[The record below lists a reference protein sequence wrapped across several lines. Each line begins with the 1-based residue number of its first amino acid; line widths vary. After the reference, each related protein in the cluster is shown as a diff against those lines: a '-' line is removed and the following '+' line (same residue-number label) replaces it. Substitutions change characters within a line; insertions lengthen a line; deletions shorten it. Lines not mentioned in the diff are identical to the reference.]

1 MSQLPISVKTDTLPS
16 VEAMD
21 ARFQALPISAK
32 RLLQL
37 YALMGQLTLVK
48 AVNWIK
54 FLRDPDLSATRFSK
68 PVIEQMMSQYPD
80 WFRDGDLPSDVR
92 NAAFSDLLAGKC
104 AEKWEKTFFD
114 ELVRTLRHFSS
125 DELELRYASRRLLIL
140 IGRSPVEISDRHAPA
155 ITYRYSN
162 SINPYELAE
171 SLKLVSLALL
181 KGLHPQ
187 FQIVMIARFIR
198 ASLPMPFKP
207 FAPWLAIA
215 HELCASYYLE
225 AKDFAMVP
233 DKQNL
238 LLQLAIAQVLVGDAK
253 VNEFSVLPWLALAV
267 EASVAL
273 QNHDLDATLKLFESA
288 QKEYRGLTG
297 KRILL
302 PNVFG
307 VLYLFA
313 LYAKDDP
320 AAWKTISG
328 QLKVRSDS
336 HDLYAVDLLQQH
348 GENTLSPSVVFRTDL
363 SVEHSPVI
371 DTLTLA
377 LLVRWRN
384 GRGFTEEFASALKR
398 LADRCA
404 LMGLTWLSK
413 QLSELLHPSGDA
425 SSLLLLKTQTL
436 PWQSLLKV
444 LDESEA
450 AKPAAGRMEQQG
462 RLQVILKL
470 TDSDACYVMLG
481 EQRKASAAKK
491 SQMASDAESNAAAKS
506 TAAKA
511 PKQAAL
517 AVKSS
522 DEVKFETKM
531 FKTRATLKVAIARL
545 SDEHDLRIANFCYSD
560 LNYLQ
565 RSNISE
571 CPEKRAFW
579 TELVGHPQV
588 YFFDAE
594 DDLRFINDANPTL
607 DSAYRVEVRLGQ
619 ISLQVSASKDKAISK
634 VELHPYVAL
643 LSPNFGISVDDGE
656 LNIVDVSPAQR
667 RILAMLERPISMP
680 NSALPQLAKI
690 TSRAT
695 APVRINLDQA
705 SVAPLQAG
713 DLRLHVLLHPFQNG
727 LEVQLRVRPFGPDA
741 GPYFAP
747 GEGDFRV
754 IGVVNEQ
761 ICNARRELAAESKAL
776 AALMREVPLLNA
788 ALAQS
793 GVVAEPEAALDLLAE
808 LQIASSNPILAWPK
822 GKAKRILTVKK
833 FSISSTAGRDWLGL
847 EGELEISEG
856 SIKLSELIGLLEN
869 SRGRYLMLDSE
880 RVVQISESLRKRV
893 QAMAR
898 FSDARGKIELPLL
911 AASVLTD
918 SLGLD
923 ELDGAEHK
931 KLTAM
936 NAKMVKAFKLS
947 PELPGTLQAELRDYQ
962 ISGYRWLMQMAHWGA
977 GACLADDMGL
987 GKTVQALALL
997 LARAPGGAAMVI
1009 APTSVVG
1016 NWQREAARFAPTL
1029 NVLRFDALDRSVQLP
1044 ELAPFD
1050 LLLVSYGLLS
1060 THSENLAK
1068 LKLHTLVLDEAQ
1080 AIKNASTQRAQAA
1093 CTLNADFRVA
1103 TTGTPLENNLSEL
1116 RSLMNFLNPGLLGS
1130 QEKFQRRFANPIER
1144 DGNTAAKATLR
1155 ALIAPFLLRR
1165 TKSQVLSELPPK
1177 TEITLT
1183 ISPSAAEAELVV
1195 AMRAAA
1201 LAKIGQMNAA
1211 TNEQR
1216 FHILAEITRLRRA
1229 ACHPDLVAP
1238 ELKIPSAKLTQLLE
1252 LVFELRENRHRA
1264 LIFSQFV
1271 DYLSIVRAAF
1281 ENNGISYQYL
1291 DGSTSSKARD
1301 AAVAAFQSGQS
1312 DVFILSLKA
1321 GGVGLNLTAADYVI
1335 HLDPWWNPAVEQQA
1349 SDRAHRIGQTRP
1361 VTIYRLVLQGS
1372 IEEQILSL
1380 HGQKRELI
1388 DSMLSERETAKQ
1400 VSAAE
1405 LMALIAGD

>member
-1 MSQLPISVKTDTLPS
+1 MHAS
-16 VEAMD
+16 
-21 ARFQALPISAK
+21 FQALPISVK

-37 YALMGQLTLVK
+37 YAVMGELTLVR
-48 AVNWIK
+48 AAYWIK
-54 FLRDPDLSATRFSK
+54 FLRDPDLSATRFTK
-68 PVIEQMMSQYPD
+68 PAVELMMAEYPS
-80 WFRDGDLPSDVR
+80 WFCDGNLPSDIR
-92 NAAFSDLLAGKC
+92 NIALADLLAGKC
-104 AEKWEKTFFD
+104 AENWEKTFFD
-114 ELVRTLRHFSS
+114 ELVRTLRHFNS
-125 DELELRYASRRLLIL
+125 DELELRFASRRLLIL
-140 IGRSPVEISDRHAPA
+140 MGRSPVEISNRHALA
-155 ITYRYSN
+155 ITYRYLN
-162 SINPYELAE
+162 SSNPYELAE
-171 SLKLVSLALL
+171 SLKLGSLALL

-187 FQIVMIARFIR
+187 FQIVMIARILK
-198 ASLPMPFKP
+198 AALAAPAEPV
-207 FAPWLAIA
+207 APWLAIA
-215 HELCASYYLE
+215 RGLCASYYRE

-233 DKQNL
+233 DSQNL
-238 LLQLAIAQVLVGDAK
+238 LIQLAIAQVLVGDAK
-253 VNEFSVLPWLALAV
+253 VDEFSVLPWLALAV

-273 QNHDLDATLKLFESA
+273 QNHDVDAALKRFESA
-288 QKEYRGLTG
+288 QKEYRSVTG

-320 AAWKTISG
+320 AAWKIISG

-348 GENTLSPSVVFRTDL
+348 GENTLSPTMVFRPNMSFDL
-363 SVEHSPVI
+363 SPVL
-371 DTLTLA
+371 DMLTVG

-384 GRGFTEEFASALKR
+384 NGDFTEAFASALQQ
-398 LADRCA
+398 LADRC
-404 LMGLTWLSK
+404 LTSGLTWLSK
-413 QLSELLHPSGDA
+413 QLSELLHPSGEPA
-425 SSLLLLKTQTL
+425 SLLQLKTQAL

-450 AKPAAGRMEQQG
+450 AKPAAGRTEQQG
-462 RLQVILKL
+462 RLQIILRL
-470 TDSDACYVMLG
+470 TDSNACYVMLG

-491 SQMASDAESNAAAKS
+491 PQLASEAELKAMANS

-522 DEVKFETKM
+522 GEVKFETKM
-531 FKTRATLKVAIARL
+531 FKTRATLKGAIARL
-545 SDEHDLRIANFCYSD
+545 TDEHDLRIANFCYRD
-560 LNYLQ
+560 LDYLQ
-565 RSNISE
+565 HSNVSE

-588 YFFDAE
+588 YFYDVK
-594 DDLRFINDANPTL
+594 DSLRFINEPSPTL
-607 DSAYRVEVRLGQ
+607 DSAHRVEVRLGQ
-619 ISLQVSASKDKAISK
+619 ISLQVSPSKQKAVSQ
-634 VELHPYVAL
+634 VELQPYVVL
-643 LSPNFGISVDDGE
+643 LNPNFGISVDDGE

-667 RILAMLERPISMP
+667 RILAMLEKPISMP
-680 NSALPQLAKI
+680 NSALPQLATI
-690 TSRAT
+690 TGRAS

-705 SVAPLQAG
+705 SDAPVQPG
-713 DLRLHVLLHPFQNG
+713 DLRMHVLLHPLQNG

-741 GPYFAP
+741 GPYFEP
-747 GEGDFRV
+747 GEGDLRV
-754 IGVVNEQ
+754 VGVVNEQ
-761 ICNARRELAAESKAL
+761 ICNARRDLPAESKAL
-776 AALMREVPLLNA
+776 LALLDEAPLLSA

-793 GVVAEPEAALDLLAE
+793 GAVTEPEAALDLLAE
-808 LQIASSNPILAWPK
+808 LQIASSSPVLAWPK

-833 FSISSTAGRDWLGL
+833 FSISATSGRDWLGL

-856 SIKLSELIGLLEN
+856 SIKLSELMGLLEN

-911 AASVLTD
+911 AGSVLTD
-918 SLGLD
+918 ALGLH
-923 ELDGAEHK
+923 ELEGAEHK

-936 NAKMVKAFKLS
+936 NAKMTKAFKLS
-947 PELPGTLQAELRDYQ
+947 PELPTTLQAELRDYQ

-1060 THSENLAK
+1060 THAENLAK

-1093 CTLNADFRVA
+1093 CTLIADFRVA
-1103 TTGTPLENNLSEL
+1103 TTGTPLENNLGEL

-1183 ISPSAAEAELVV
+1183 ITPSAAEAELVV

-1201 LAKIGQMNAA
+1201 IAKIGQMNAA
-1211 TNEQR
+1211 TQEQR

-1238 ELKIPSAKLTQLLE
+1238 ELKIPSAKLAQLLE
-1252 LVFELRENRHRA
+1252 LVVELRENRHRA

-1281 ENNGISYQYL
+1281 ESSGISYQYL

-1301 AAVAAFQSGQS
+1301 AAVAAFQAGQS

-1388 DSMLSERETAKQ
+1388 DSMLSERETAKP
-1400 VSAAE
+1400 VSADE
-1405 LMALIAGD
+1405 LLALIAGD